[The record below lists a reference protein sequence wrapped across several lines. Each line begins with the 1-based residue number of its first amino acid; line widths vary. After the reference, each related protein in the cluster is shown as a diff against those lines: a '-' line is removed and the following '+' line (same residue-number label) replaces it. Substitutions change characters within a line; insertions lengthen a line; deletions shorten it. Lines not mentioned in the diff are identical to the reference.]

1 MATSNVISGSVTASG
16 AVNAA
21 SAAITGLVGAGSL
34 TIGGTQT
41 VGGRV
46 YASVADST
54 PVAMVAAGTSTF
66 STMYSLPAKTLG
78 LGSELRVRAV
88 ARVTA
93 DTVAGTSM
101 IVLSLGG
108 TTIGVSQALAAA
120 IPTGA
125 RCVIDVV
132 LTSRAAAG
140 AAVALSGVGTAVWST
155 ATGVVTTYPGA
166 AAAVPTFAT
175 DAALSVT
182 AAVVMVGG
190 GSSGTFVLE
199 QLVVDVVA

>member
-1 MATSNVISGSVTASG
+1 MATTNVFSTVVANSVAANSVVLTGTA
-16 AVNAA
+16 AK
-21 SAAITGLVGAGSL
+21 
-34 TIGGTQT
+34 QT

-46 YASVADST
+46 FSSVADST
-54 PVAMVAAGTSTF
+54 PVVVVAPGTFAFDTVY
-66 STMYSLPAKTLG
+66 TLPAQTLG
-78 LGSELRVRAV
+78 LGSELRVRVV

-93 DTVAGTSM
+93 DTAVGTSM
-101 IVLSLGG
+101 IVLSVGG
-108 TTIGVSQALAAA
+108 TIIGVSQALAAA

-175 DAALSVT
+175 NGALPIV

-190 GSSGTFVLE
+190 GSAGTFVLE
-199 QLVVDVVA
+199 QLVVDIT